1 MLCCSAAIARSKV
14 AVRKWQIRAKSNRLE
29 VAVLLVN
36 GDTLM
41 LWMNKHTSTV
51 ADAKKRIEVED
62 GTKSGCQMLLDVE
75 GNELQNDTLLR
86 AVAGCG
92 DGVLD
97 LYLQKLTE
105 EGNSIVGASR

>member
-1 MLCCSAAIARSKV
+1 
-14 AVRKWQIRAKSNRLE
+14 
-29 VAVLLVN
+29 
-36 GDTLM
+36 
-41 LWMNKHTSTV
+41 
-51 ADAKKRIEVED
+51 
-62 GTKSGCQMLLDVE
+62 MLLDVE